1 MQEYVCAD
9 GRMSVNG
16 QCSIQQPLV
25 DSNQDYGKTVKTDF
39 SKDVKSNFQWDFD
52 KVGTKVESFSQTINK
67 SLTDFDN
74 YVTKDLGIGFNK
86 KTAMNVMG
94 TMMCGARAMMLG
106 KGLNQF
112 FNNDGGNNGYNG
124 PTNMNNQGDIMA
136 IDYNMGA
143 PSVKDNFNDTYGTG
157 HEGGIGSSDG
167 GPGSPG
173 SEGPGG
179 SDSMGSF

>member
-39 SKDVKSNFQWDFD
+39 SKDVKSTFEWDFD

-86 KTAMNVMG
+86 KTAMNVAG
-94 TMMCGARAMMLG
+94 TVLFGAPAMMLG

-143 PSVKDNFNDTYGTG
+143 PSVKDNFNDTYG
-157 HEGGIGSSDG
+157 GGYNDGDG
-167 GPGSPG
+167 GSYSGQGEASDW
-173 SEGPGG
+173 GG
-179 SDSMGSF
+179 GE

>member
-1 MQEYVCAD
+1 MQEYVCSD

-16 QCSIQQPLV
+16 ICSIPQFSTGDVQAP
-25 DSNQDYGKTVKTDF
+25 DF
-39 SKDVKSNFQWDFD
+39 SKNVKSNFQWDFD
-52 KVGTKVESFSQTINK
+52 KVGTKVESFSQTVNK

-94 TMMCGARAMMLG
+94 TMMFGAPAMMLG
-106 KGLNQF
+106 KGLNNF
-112 FNNDGGNNGYNG
+112 FNNNGGNNSYSG
-124 PTNMNNQGDIMA
+124 PTNMNNQGDVMA

-143 PSVKDNFNDTYGTG
+143 PSVQDTFSYT
-157 HEGGIGSSDG
+157 HDMSES
-167 GPGSPG
+167 SPG
-173 SEGPGG
+173 GDNSNASDPGG